1 MMEPFETIDIQELP
15 LSIPMIRRKVEDF
28 LGSNGLRLGE
38 VDLYL
43 AVLSDDGA
51 ILAGGGLQRD
61 ILKCLAVSAEA
72 RSLGL
77 SVPLISRLI
86 SVASERG
93 YTNVKVFTKPE
104 NRALFESLGFK
115 LLAEAPKAILL
126 ENGRALADYCQY
138 LRAHPAPGVILMNAN
153 PFTLGHRYLIEQ
165 ADFSTRPTGL
175 GRNDKDPAPGL
186 GRNDK
191 VSVIS
196 SDARRAESRNLV
208 IIPVK
213 EDASRFS
220 YAERLAMI
228 RAGAG
233 DWADVV
239 EGSDYQISAATF
251 PTYFLK
257 DLSDAAETQMRLD
270 IDLFGRHIAPELGA
284 RVRFVGTEPS
294 DPLTARYNALMKELL
309 PKYGVQL
316 VEIPRLTC
324 SPDCAEDSS
333 TPPAATLRMTRGTT
347 PERVGEPAPSCT
359 EDSSTPPTAPLRMT
373 RGATPGPVGEPV
385 EPPVLRPAQE
395 PVTAT
400 SVRAL
405 LDAGR
410 FKEASALTPEST
422 WPYLL
427 ADLAERALRME
438 LDTPM
443 KPGLVGP
450 DSTGAH
456 QDMDY
461 DVMRKGIAAIR
472 PFFPRM
478 AMAETPEELRQL
490 GIDAE
495 AAMLAA
501 TGGVNTHRGAIF
513 ALGLALSA
521 ALRTSSAAQPPHPA
535 EDRPAQL
542 AHNEQVMRNSL
553 VQMYQG
559 ICSNQLKVN
568 GLGGAQISHGSAAV
582 RQYGVKGARELA
594 SEGYQAL
601 FEDWLPYYR
610 NLQISPLASLGRND
624 KENTLG
630 RNNNT
635 PCHFER
641 SREICTLL
649 RIMATLDDT
658 CVIHRVG
665 YERAQEIKDE
675 ARALLKEIPGQAGN
689 DGKGQAGND
698 GGSTGSPTVTT
709 SSGTARLK
717 AMCEKYAAEGISP
730 GGAADMLA
738 LTIFIDSILN

>member
-15 LSIPMIRRKVEDF
+15 LSVPSVRRQVEDF

-43 AVLSDDGA
+43 AVLSEDGA

-77 SVPLISRLI
+77 SVPLVSRLI

-93 YTNVKVFTKPE
+93 FTNVKVFTKPE

-126 ENGRALADYCQY
+126 ENGRGLADYCAY
-138 LRAHPAPGVILMNAN
+138 LRAHQAPGVIIMNAN
-153 PFTLGHRYLIEQ
+153 PFTLGHKYLVE
-165 ADFSTRPTGL
+165 
-175 GRNDKDPAPGL
+175 K
-186 GRNDK
+186 
-191 VSVIS
+191 
-196 SDARRAESRNLV
+196 AESRNLV

-228 RAGAG
+228 RSGAG
-233 DWADVV
+233 EWADVV

-257 DLSDAAETQMRLD
+257 NLSDAAETQMRLD
-270 IDLFGRHIAPELGA
+270 IDLFGRHIAPALGA
-284 RVRFVGTEPS
+284 RVRYVGSEPA

-316 VEIPRLTC
+316 VEIPRLAFD
-324 SPDCAEDSS
+324 SDCQADSS
-333 TPPAATLRMTRGTT
+333 TPPAAPLRMTKGTT
-347 PERVGEPAPSCT
+347 PELVKG
-359 EDSSTPPTAPLRMT
+359 
-373 RGATPGPVGEPV
+373 
-385 EPPVLRPAQE
+385 

-405 LDAGR
+405 LDEGR
-410 FKEASALTPEST
+410 FKAASALTPEST

-450 DSTGAH
+450 DSVGAH
-456 QDMDY
+456 KDMDY

-478 AMAETPEELRQL
+478 ALAETPEELRQL

-513 ALGLALSA
+513 ALGLALYRQPIAETA
-521 ALRTSSAAQPPHPA
+521 ALLDNGSSKRREAGIRGA
-535 EDRPAQL
+535 
-542 AHNEQVMRNSL
+542 M
-553 VQMYQG
+553 QMA
-559 ICSNQLKVN
+559 KD
-568 GLGGAQISHGSAAV
+568 
-582 RQYGVKGARELA
+582 
-594 SEGYQAL
+594 GYKEL

-610 NLQISPLASLGRND
+610 A
-624 KENTLG
+624 
-630 RNNNT
+630 
-635 PCHFER
+635 CHFER

-658 CVIHRVG
+658 CVIHRAG
-665 YERAQEIKDE
+665 YARAQEIKAE
-675 ARALLKEIPGQAGN
+675 AKTLADHFDIEKLQG
-689 DGKGQAGND
+689 
-698 GGSTGSPTVTT
+698 
-709 SSGTARLK
+709 
-717 AMCEKYAAEGISP
+717 MCERYAAEGISP

-738 LTIFIDSILN
+738 LTIFIDSIFN